1 MQLSLGTRQDSNADG
16 TLLRELLDESQ
27 LKQYSVIVLDEAHER
42 SLNTDILFGVLK
54 GLVKT
59 RYASQY
65 RTSSFISSPALPS
78 LGPFAPCGGIFQ
90 AALITPLDNNVDLRC
105 DTQLSHHLSIRLLSY
120 RPQEVFSCRI

>member
-1 MQLSLGTRQDSNADG
+1 MHLSLGTRQDSNADG

-65 RTSSFISSPALPS
+65 RTNSFISSPALPS
-78 LGPFAPCGGIFQ
+78 LGPFAPCDCIFQ
-90 AALITPLDNNVDLRC
+90 AALITPLDKNVDLRC
-105 DTQLSHHLSIRLLSY
+105 DTQLSHHLCIRLL
-120 RPQEVFSCRI
+120 RNKPQEVLS